1 MPIQEIK
8 EQITQYL
15 EQLPEQQLH
24 QLADYA
30 AQLVDE
36 QQQASSKKK
45 KHLIHSLR
53 GKYANSLRSSE
64 AFALN
69 KQNEIDWEE
78 RTR

>member
-30 AQLVDE
+30 AQLVHE
-36 QQQASSKKK
+36 QQASSEKKRQ
-45 KHLIHSLR
+45 LIHSLR
-53 GKYANSLRSSE
+53 GKYANSLSSSE
-64 AFALN
+64 AFAFN
-69 KQNEIDWEE
+69 KQDEIDWEE